1 MQSPDW
7 ASLVQHAV
15 IFFPA
20 FLIALVVHEFAHAW
34 MANFF
39 GDKTSEWSGRLTLNP
54 IAHMDLF
61 GTVIFPLVSIFS
73 GSSIFFGWAKPVPIN
88 PNQFTNYRK
97 GLFWVSS
104 AGVLMNLIVG
114 FFSAFVLVAVY
125 KFFPASSGY
134 REGLLALF
142 DSLLVINFSLAVF
155 NLLPIPPLDGSNIV
169 LSFLSYN
176 ASRKFLEFQQ
186 YSFYLLLFLMF
197 SGALR
202 FIGYPI
208 ILLRALALSLAQAVF
223 GLA

>member
-1 MQSPDW
+1 MQSQN
-7 ASLVQHAV
+7 AAELIQNVAV
-15 IFFPA
+15 FFPA

-34 MANFF
+34 MATRF

-54 IAHMDLF
+54 VAHMDLF
-61 GTVIFPLVSIFS
+61 GTVIFPLMSILM
-73 GSSIFFGWAKPVPIN
+73 GSHIFFGWAKPVPIN
-88 PNQFTNYRK
+88 PNQFSSYRK

-104 AGVLMNLIVG
+104 AGVLMNIFVG
-114 FFSAFVLVAVY
+114 FLSAFLAVGLKIY
-125 KFFPASSGY
+125 LPASFGY
-134 REGLLALF
+134 KEGILALL
-142 DSLLVINFSLAVF
+142 DSLMVLNYSLAVF

-169 LSFLSYN
+169 LSLLSYN

-202 FIGYPI
+202 IIGYPI
-208 ILLRALALSLAQAVF
+208 ALLYGVSIYFAQQVF